1 LTPELGQDEE
11 YVFGQLLGMSSA
23 QRIELAERG
32 IIG

>member
-11 YVFGQLLGMSSA
+11 YVFGQLLGMDSA
-23 QRIELAERG
+23 QRAELEERG